1 MGISPIYIICNCNI
15 IINSMKHININ
26 YIII

>member
-1 MGISPIYIICNCNI
+1 MGISPIGIICNCNI
-15 IINSMKHININ
+15 RINSMKHININ